1 MVLTP
6 GAKNSRIQKKKLS
19 THPKPKEARYSFA
32 QQTFRLSLDIAR
44 KRCILPRLPLK
55 TVLSLLIGVGLLG
68 AAYAAVKL
76 MAKFRPEAVVVEK
89 PKLLTTVETMT
100 AQSSQVTIQ
109 VPSQGVVE
117 PARSTSLAAEVSG
130 KVIETSPRFEVG
142 ERFAEGELI
151 LKIDDADYQ
160 SALIQAEASLAEA
173 RSALITEQARA
184 EQSERDWKKLGSN
197 QPPSE
202 LVLRKPQLAS
212 AAARVSAAT
221 GALEKA
227 KRDLERTRI
236 LAPFA
241 GRLSAKRTEVGSFVS
256 PGAVLADFTSIGHH
270 RVRLPINVEDL
281 AFLPKIQADSAI
293 QVTLEADAAGQS
305 HHWTGSILR
314 TEGEVDR
321 ASRSVFLVADAAEK
335 DEGDLLQPGLFVRAS
350 IAGRTLDQVFR
361 IPRAAFLD
369 RDRLLLVDAQDR
381 LRFQKVE
388 IIRPD
393 GLDLLVSSGLKNG
406 DRVCLTALASPVEG
420 MEVRTLKAPSGTSA
434 P

>member
-1 MVLTP
+1 MPLP
-6 GAKNSRIQKKKLS
+6 PS
-19 THPKPKEARYSFA
+19 PKA
-32 QQTFRLSLDIAR
+32 QQSFRPPLDIVR
-44 KRCILPRLPLK
+44 KPCILSRSPLK
-55 TVLSLLIGVGLLG
+55 TVLSILIGVGLLG
-68 AAYAAVKL
+68 AAYVAVKL
-76 MAKFRPEAVVVEK
+76 MAQFRPEAVVVEK
-89 PKLLTTVETMT
+89 PKLLTTVETLI

-117 PARSTSLAAEVSG
+117 PARTTTLAAEISG

-160 SALIQAEASLAEA
+160 SALIQAEANLAEA

-197 QPPSE
+197 QPPTD

-241 GRLSAKRTEVGSFVS
+241 GRISSKRTEVGSFVS
-256 PGAVLADFTSIGHH
+256 PGAILADFTSIGHH
-270 RVRLPINVEDL
+270 RIRLPINVEDL
-281 AFLPKIQADSAI
+281 AFLPKLQADSPI
-293 QVTLEADAAGQS
+293 NVTLQADAAGRS
-305 HHWTGSILR
+305 HSWTGTILR
-314 TEGEVDR
+314 SEGEVDR

-335 DEGDLLQPGLFVRAS
+335 DDGDLLQPGLFVRANL
-350 IAGRTLDQVFR
+350 AGRTLDNVFR

-369 RDRLLLVDAQDR
+369 RDRLILVDEQDR
-381 LRFQKVE
+381 LRFKTVE

-393 GLDLLVSSGLKNG
+393 GLDLLVSGGLQNG
-406 DRVCLTALASPVEG
+406 DRICLTALASPVEG
-420 MEVRTLKAPSGTSA
+420 MEVRPLKEQSSPTAP
-434 P
+434 

>member
-1 MVLTP
+1 M
-6 GAKNSRIQKKKLS
+6 
-19 THPKPKEARYSFA
+19 
-32 QQTFRLSLDIAR
+32 
-44 KRCILPRLPLK
+44 K
-55 TVLSLLIGVGLLG
+55 TVFSILIGVGLLG
-68 AAYAAVKL
+68 AAFAAVKV

-89 PKLLTTVETMT
+89 PKLLTTVETLV

-130 KVIETSPRFEVG
+130 KVIETSPRFEIG
-142 ERFAEGELI
+142 ERFTEGELI

-197 QPPSE
+197 QPPTD

-227 KRDLERTRI
+227 KRDLERTRL

-241 GRLSAKRTEVGSFVS
+241 GRISSKRTEVGSFVS
-256 PGAVLADFTSIGHH
+256 PGAVLADFTSVGHH

-281 AFLPKIQADSAI
+281 AFLPKLQADSQI
-293 QVTLEADAAGQS
+293 NVTLQADAAGRS
-305 HHWTGSILR
+305 HSWTGTILR
-314 TEGEVDR
+314 SEGEVDR

-335 DEGDLLQPGLFVRAS
+335 DDSDLLQPGLFVRAN
-350 IAGRTLDQVFR
+350 IAGRTLDNVFR

-369 RDRLLLVDAQDR
+369 RDRLILVDKQDR
-381 LRFQKVE
+381 LRFKRVE

-393 GLDLLVSSGLKNG
+393 GPDLLVSGGLENG
-406 DRVCLTALASPVEG
+406 DRICLTALASPVEG
-420 MEVRTLKAPSGTSA
+420 MEVRTLTEQPSPSA

>member
-1 MVLTP
+1 LT
-6 GAKNSRIQKKKLS
+6 R
-19 THPKPKEARYSFA
+19 F
-32 QQTFRLSLDIAR
+32 
-44 KRCILPRLPLK
+44 PLK

-68 AAYAAVKL
+68 AAFAAVKL
-76 MAKFRPEAVVVEK
+76 MAKFRPEAVVIEK
-89 PKLLTTVETMT
+89 PKLLTTVETLV

-117 PARSTSLAAEVSG
+117 PARSTTLSAEISG
-130 KVIETSPRFEVG
+130 KVIETSPRFEIG

-184 EQSERDWKKLGSN
+184 EQSERDWKNLGSN
-197 QPPSE
+197 QSPTD

-241 GRLSAKRTEVGSFVS
+241 GRLSSKRTELGSYVS

-270 RVRLPINVEDL
+270 RVRLPVNVEDL

-293 QVTLEADAAGQS
+293 TVTLEADAAGLN
-305 HHWTGSILR
+305 HRWTGTVLR
-314 TEGEVDR
+314 SEGEVDR

-335 DEGDLLQPGLFVRAS
+335 DDGDLLQPGLFVRAS

-369 RDRLLLVDAQDR
+369 RDRLILVDAQDR

-420 MEVRTLKAPSGTSA
+420 MEVRTLKAQPSTST

>member
-1 MVLTP
+1 M
-6 GAKNSRIQKKKLS
+6 
-19 THPKPKEARYSFA
+19 
-32 QQTFRLSLDIAR
+32 
-44 KRCILPRLPLK
+44 K
-55 TVLSLLIGVGLLG
+55 TVFSILIGVGLLG
-68 AAYAAVKL
+68 AAFAAVKV

-89 PKLLTTVETMT
+89 PKLLTTVETLV

-130 KVIETSPRFEVG
+130 KVIETSPRFEIG
-142 ERFAEGELI
+142 ERFTEGELI

-197 QPPSE
+197 QPPTD

-227 KRDLERTRI
+227 KRDLERTRL

-241 GRLSAKRTEVGSFVS
+241 GRISSKRTEVGSFVS
-256 PGAVLADFTSIGHH
+256 PGAVLADFTSVGHH

-281 AFLPKIQADSAI
+281 AFLPKLQADSQI
-293 QVTLEADAAGQS
+293 NVTLQADAAGRS
-305 HHWTGSILR
+305 HSWTGTILR
-314 TEGEVDR
+314 SEGEVDR

-335 DEGDLLQPGLFVRAS
+335 GDSDLLQPGLFVRAN
-350 IAGRTLDQVFR
+350 IAGRTLDNVFR

-369 RDRLLLVDAQDR
+369 RDRLILVDKQDR
-381 LRFQKVE
+381 LRFKRVE

-393 GLDLLVSSGLKNG
+393 GLDLLVSGGLENG
-406 DRVCLTALASPVEG
+406 DRICLTALASPVEG
-420 MEVRTLKAPSGTSA
+420 MEVRTLTEQPSPSA